1 MLIVH
6 GLLATALLGALTHQ
20 TWACLS
26 SAQRSTD
33 SGFIERFKTV
43 PAQRYARAVALMWVL
58 CFIWGG
64 WIYSEYRISV
74 RLPMEQQAFYKTLGA
89 FELKEHLSVIGL
101 GILYTLVMF
110 AFVSAAGYAGTPE
123 LVNQQFSGEIASI
136 FYPMTD
142 KFFGSPLTYAF
153 ELFIVT
159 GSFACQMAF
168 FNTGCR
174 YLFSMGREG
183 VLPSALGR
191 THPKHKSPHIAGV
204 VAGIFLVIYVG
215 AFFLYEIGRAHV

>member
-6 GLLATALLGALTHQ
+6 GLLAMALLGALTHQ

-26 SAQRSTD
+26 TAQRSTT

-43 PAQRYARAVALMWVL
+43 PAQRYARAVTVLWVL

-101 GILYTLVMF
+101 GILPAYLW
-110 AFVSAAGYAGTPE
+110 AWAHEQARA
-123 LVNQQFSGEIASI
+123 LRR
-136 FYPMTD
+136 
-142 KFFGSPLTYAF
+142 PLTLLLAVLAWYTFLAGH
-153 ELFIVT
+153 VVN
-159 GSFACQMAF
+159 
-168 FNTGCR
+168 NTRG
-174 YLFSMGREG
+174 F
-183 VLPSALGR
+183 
-191 THPKHKSPHIAGV
+191 
-204 VAGIFLVIYVG
+204 VA
-215 AFFLYEIGRAHV
+215 